1 MQILLAIALNAL
13 SGTSDTFSDMM
24 VFKYL
29 CLVPQFWE
37 YAVGV
42 AVLDIIPGVVLFL
55 HHVNTPV
62 WKQSSL
68 RFRIFSVIMIP
79 LQPFSLLI
87 IHVVW
92 IFNVGSEHWHNLAR
106 ISQLIHGSFEA
117 PSQTIMLMVLIA
129 RGVIETP
136 WEEYFNLTDRNG
148 NNVALGKIGTASLVL
163 CGLSLLKGSVDVME
177 FDSYRKKWNG
187 FMFSIINLGFR
198 LPALALIVT
207 YLDIWATGV
216 FIVLFLVITAIFLYI
231 KGNRRTTIFNST
243 SSIALSVFLPIS
255 ASRCP
260 HELQKQNQKNDK
272 TISVKE
278 EDAFK
283 RKISSL
289 VSLVTLPIIY
299 LPAVMV
305 WVSVKYLGYQYDPN
319 IIIAEVQL
327 EQITLYYLTPMF
339 ALALVSSVTFYPTEQ
354 YGRIVKYSKIL
365 MKYLA
370 LIGTLGCNCNWIMDN
385 TETINKHSW
394 IC

>member
-42 AVLDIIPGVVLFL
+42 AVLDIFPGVVLFL

-177 FDSYRKKWNG
+177 FDSYRKNG
-187 FMFSIINLGFR
+187 M
-198 LPALALIVT
+198 
-207 YLDIWATGV
+207 
-216 FIVLFLVITAIFLYI
+216 VLC
-231 KGNRRTTIFNST
+231 S
-243 SSIALSVFLPIS
+243 
-255 ASRCP
+255 
-260 HELQKQNQKNDK
+260 Q
-272 TISVKE
+272 
-278 EDAFK
+278 
-283 RKISSL
+283 
-289 VSLVTLPIIY
+289 
-299 LPAVMV
+299 
-305 WVSVKYLGYQYDPN
+305 
-319 IIIAEVQL
+319 
-327 EQITLYYLTPMF
+327 
-339 ALALVSSVTFYPTEQ
+339 
-354 YGRIVKYSKIL
+354 
-365 MKYLA
+365 
-370 LIGTLGCNCNWIMDN
+370 
-385 TETINKHSW
+385 
-394 IC
+394 